1 MAHGIASFLHPG
13 IAARGAYRSH
23 PAIQQAG
30 DIDVDKNRSEGI
42 KNQVKGTAKEVVGKV
57 TGNTSKEVA
66 GKAQKTAGKV
76 QSAVGKANDD
86 ARKGR

>member
-1 MAHGIASFLHPG
+1 MQLSGTATRHRNVLLLHPG
-13 IAARGAYRSH
+13 VAIRGAYRVH

-30 DIDVDKNRSEGI
+30 DSDVDKNRSEGI
-42 KNQVKGTAKEVVGKV
+42 KNQVKGTAKEVAGKV

-66 GKAQKTAGKV
+66 GKAQKTAGK
-76 QSAVGKANDD
+76 ANDD

>member
-1 MAHGIASFLHPG
+1 MLYGSAQFLHLGIAVC
-13 IAARGAYRSH
+13 GAYRSH

-30 DIDVDKNRSEGI
+30 DDTVDKNRSEGI
-42 KNQVKGTAKEVVGKV
+42 KNQVKGTAKEVAGKV